1 MIGLLDDLIG
11 GLFGIVGKA
20 VVDKDKVRQAE
31 HDIRKLVMSSHLAQ
45 IAVNRQEAAHASLL
59 VAGWRPFI
67 GWVCGFSLLYKFIL
81 YPFLQFALVVFTPDF
96 PVDQLPRIEAGE
108 MTAILMGMLGLGGM
122 RTYEKL
128 KGVSRER

>member
-1 MIGLLDDLIG
+1 MIGRPDDLIG

-31 HDIRKLVMSSHLAQ
+31 HDIRRLVMSSHLAQ

-96 PVDQLPRIEAGE
+96 PVDQLPRIEVGE

>member
-11 GLFGIVGKA
+11 GIFGVVDKA
-20 VVDKDKVRQAE
+20 VVDKDKVRAAE
-31 HDIRKLVMSSHLAQ
+31 HEIRTLVMSSHLAQ
-45 IAVNRQEAAHASLL
+45 IAVNQQEAAHKSIL

-81 YPFLQFALVVFTPDF
+81 YPFLQFAVVVLAPDF
-96 PVDQLPRIEAGE
+96 PVDQLPSIEAGE
-108 MTAILMGMLGLGGM
+108 MTAILTGMLGLGGM